1 MNCEKLSLNERI
13 NILKMI
19 LYFDESGLKLSDIA
33 ETMKIPKTDVR
44 KDLEVMSEEVKK
56 DGIRLVYENY
66 KGYRL
71 TGNKGDLLV
80 KRVGII
86 EDIIRELKET
96 GDFFNREK
104 STTWHREEYFYGYIK
119 YENMEI
125 TRKFLELIEK
135 ELSLKIDEGNYNR
148 VFSYILMLINF
159 DELYDNMEEL
169 LSRNFLFHTPE
180 YLAVERILGKLFRE
194 NDRKEKIKEAN
205 LLLITDLIMGIGVNG
220 LKNDTFY
227 KWINEEAVV
236 EKIIEKVSEMI
247 NLDLKE
253 DRILITGLVDNLK
266 SSIYRINND
275 IQIINSVFKDLILN
289 RDKNIAIVKKAIE
302 ETEKEFK
309 INFTEYEIASMAYQ
323 IKSSIKR
330 TKRKNIK
337 KVLLIC
343 GLGYGSSKILEESLK
358 ENYELDI
365 VDIIPYYLAD
375 DLIPGYKE
383 VDFILSTIEIHRQFE
398 VSYGIPIIKI
408 NPIMQD
414 EDFERL
420 AEYGIEKNRTS
431 LSLKKLVSIIESNA
445 EINDKQKLIENLKDG
460 IFMSLNKLYVFKV
473 TENGMEKKL
482 NTHDIDFEDK
492 IVNDIQKTG
501 HTLRKLLKK
510 ESVKFIEGAEDWKEA
525 ILQSGNLLVSNRK
538 VTSEYVKEMIELVEK
553 HGPYIVIEEGIAM
566 PHAGISENV
575 LETGISLLVVKER
588 VALPEGRNANIFLSF
603 AAKNKNDNIDI
614 MNDLFEL
621 ITKHKFIDEVSKMK
635 SYGQLEQYFKEVV
648 K

>member
-44 KDLEVMSEEVKK
+44 KDMEIMSEELRK

-135 ELSLKIDEGNYNR
+135 ELNLKIDEGNYNR
-148 VFSYILMLINF
+148 VFSYILMLVNF

-266 SSIYRINND
+266 SSIYRINNE

-309 INFTEYEIASMAYQ
+309 INFTDYEIASVAYQ

-358 ENYELDI
+358 ENYDLDI

-420 AEYGIEKNRTS
+420 AEYGIEKNKANV
-431 LSLKKLVSIIESNA
+431 SLKKLISIIESNA
-445 EINDKQKLIENLKDG
+445 EINDKQKLIDSLKD
-460 IFMSLNKLYVFKV
+460 
-473 TENGMEKKL
+473 E
-482 NTHDIDFEDK
+482 FEDK

-510 ESVKFIEGAEDWKEA
+510 ENVKFIERTEDWKEA

-575 LETGISLLVVKER
+575 LETGVSLLVVKER

-621 ITKHKFIDEVSKMK
+621 ITKYKFIDEVSKMK
-635 SYGQLEQYFKEVV
+635 SYGQLEQYFKEVI

>member
-1 MNCEKLSLNERI
+1 MNCEKLSLNARI

-33 ETMKIPKTDVR
+33 ETMKIPKMDVR

-180 YLAVERILGKLFRE
+180 YLAIERILGKLFRE

-358 ENYELDI
+358 EYYELDI

-414 EDFERL
+414 EVFEKL

-445 EINDKQKLIENLKDG
+445 EINDKQKLIENLKD
-460 IFMSLNKLYVFKV
+460 
-473 TENGMEKKL
+473 E
-482 NTHDIDFEDK
+482 FEDK

-510 ESVKFIEGAEDWKEA
+510 ENVKFIEGAEDWKEA

-635 SYGQLEQYFKEVV
+635 SYDQLKQYFKEVI

>member
-56 DGIRLVYENY
+56 DGIRLIYENY

-104 STTWHREEYFYGYIK
+104 TTKWNREEYFYGYIK

-169 LSRNFLFHTPE
+169 LSRNFPFHTPE

-408 NPIMQD
+408 NPIIQD

-445 EINDKQKLIENLKDG
+445 EINDKQKLIENLKD
-460 IFMSLNKLYVFKV
+460 
-473 TENGMEKKL
+473 E
-482 NTHDIDFEDK
+482 FEDK

-510 ESVKFIEGAEDWKEA
+510 ENVKFIERTEDWKEA
-525 ILQSGNLLVSNRK
+525 ILQSGNLLVSNKK

-575 LETGISLLVVKER
+575 LETGISLLVVKEK

>member
-247 NLDLKE
+247 NLNLKE

-309 INFTEYEIASMAYQ
+309 INFTEYELAAMAYLVMA
-323 IKSSIKR
+323 SIKR

-445 EINDKQKLIENLKDG
+445 EINDKQKLIENLKD
-460 IFMSLNKLYVFKV
+460 
-473 TENGMEKKL
+473 E
-482 NTHDIDFEDK
+482 FEDK

-538 VTSEYVKEMIELVEK
+538 ATSEYVKEMIELVEK

-635 SYGQLEQYFKEVV
+635 SYGQLKQYFKEVV

>member
-33 ETMKIPKTDVR
+33 ETMKIPKMDVR

-180 YLAVERILGKLFRE
+180 YLAIERILGKLFRE

-431 LSLKKLVSIIESNA
+431 VSLKKLISIIESNA
-445 EINDKQKLIENLKDG
+445 EINDKQKLIDSLKD
-460 IFMSLNKLYVFKV
+460 
-473 TENGMEKKL
+473 E
-482 NTHDIDFEDK
+482 FEDK

-510 ESVKFIEGAEDWKEA
+510 ENIKFIEGVEDWKEA

-635 SYGQLEQYFKEVV
+635 SYGQLEQYFKEII

>member
-44 KDLEVMSEEVKK
+44 KDLEVMSEELGK

-375 DLIPGYKE
+375 DLIQGYKE

-431 LSLKKLVSIIESNA
+431 VSLKKLISVIESNA
-445 EINDKQKLIENLKDG
+445 EINDKQKLIDSLKD
-460 IFMSLNKLYVFKV
+460 
-473 TENGMEKKL
+473 E
-482 NTHDIDFEDK
+482 FEDK

-510 ESVKFIEGAEDWKEA
+510 ENVKFIEGAENWKEA
-525 ILQSGNLLVSNRK
+525 ILQSGNLLVSNKK

>member
-33 ETMKIPKTDVR
+33 ETMKIPKMDVR

-275 IQIINSVFKDLILN
+275 IQIINSVFKDLMLN

-445 EINDKQKLIENLKDG
+445 EINDKQKLIDSLKD
-460 IFMSLNKLYVFKV
+460 
-473 TENGMEKKL
+473 E
-482 NTHDIDFEDK
+482 FEDK

-510 ESVKFIEGAEDWKEA
+510 ENVKFIEKAEDWKEA

-575 LETGISLLVVKER
+575 LETGISLLVVKEK